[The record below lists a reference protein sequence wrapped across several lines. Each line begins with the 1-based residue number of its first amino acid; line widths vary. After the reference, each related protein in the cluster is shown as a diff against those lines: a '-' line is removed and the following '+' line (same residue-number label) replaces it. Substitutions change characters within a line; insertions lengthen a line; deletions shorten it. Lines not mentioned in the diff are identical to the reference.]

1 MGEKSKE
8 ADAEI
13 ISFAIDIMRSM
24 GFTNNDF
31 VIRLSDREVWL
42 DFLNSESISEDSQES
57 FLQTIDKLERQN
69 PEKTQKIFK
78 PWALP

>member
-57 FLQTIDKLERQN
+57 FLQTIDKLER
-69 PEKTQKIFK
+69 PES
-78 PWALP
+78 